1 MRPKNVAVMEKTP
14 SLVERSTLST
24 RIYAL
29 LKHRILTCAL
39 LPGQRMMER
48 ELCRE
53 PGITRTPL
61 REAISRLVLEG
72 LVSET
77 PYCGY
82 TVAPITFTDMREM
95 CELRRV
101 VEVEVA
107 VLASKR
113 ATPEEVTNLR
123 KLAPVPYAHGD
134 RATYESYLKGNSAF
148 HQMLA
153 RCAHNTRLEGV
164 AIQALE
170 LLQRP
175 LFLVLDV
182 GELDSN
188 RSTLEHLTLVGAI
201 EAHHPSRARR
211 EMTYHV
217 DRATEMMLVSLQK
230 LSATQLDGSTVKDT
244 SVKAR

>member
-1 MRPKNVAVMEKTP
+1 LFPANQDNVKNAMRPKNVAVIEKTP
-14 SLVERSTLST
+14 SLVERSTLSA

-48 ELCRE
+48 ELCGE

-113 ATPEEVTNLR
+113 ATPEEVMNLR
-123 KLAPVPYAHGD
+123 ELAPVPYAHGD
-134 RATYESYLKGNSAF
+134 RATYESY
-148 HQMLA
+148 
-153 RCAHNTRLEGV
+153 LEGV

-182 GELDSN
+182 GELDVK
-188 RSTLEHLTLVGAI
+188 RSTSEHLTLVGAI

-244 SVKAR
+244 SLKAR